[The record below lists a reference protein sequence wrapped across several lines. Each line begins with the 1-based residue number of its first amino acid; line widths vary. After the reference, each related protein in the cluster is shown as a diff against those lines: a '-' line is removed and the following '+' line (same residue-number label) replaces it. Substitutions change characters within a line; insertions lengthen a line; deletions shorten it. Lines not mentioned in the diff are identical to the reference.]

1 MFYKNILI
9 GYGGI
14 IISNSIRGKCHMKKY
29 IIFLILCG
37 LIFSQ
42 FILKYIL

>member
-9 GYGGI
+9 GYDGI

-29 IIFLILCG
+29 IIFLNFMWINFFHSL
-37 LIFSQ
+37 
-42 FILKYIL
+42 Y